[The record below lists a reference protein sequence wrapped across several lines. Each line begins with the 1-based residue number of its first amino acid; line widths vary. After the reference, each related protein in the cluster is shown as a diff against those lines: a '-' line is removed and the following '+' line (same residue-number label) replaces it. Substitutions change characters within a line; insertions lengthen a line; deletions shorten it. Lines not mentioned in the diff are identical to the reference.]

1 MGGLHIGVLYTTVD
15 HIGTASGR
23 PWLSGSTISYQ
34 KNGVLVSGTGAEV
47 TIQGNTVTGLGTIDF
62 IAQNG
67 IQISA
72 GASATVIG
80 NSVSNNFYTAKS
92 YTATGCSALIC
103 RLHG

>member
-1 MGGLHIGVLYTTVD
+1 VAEREHDQLPEK
-15 HIGTASGR
+15 R
-23 PWLSGSTISYQ
+23 RRRQ
-34 KNGVLVSGTGAEV
+34 RTGAEV